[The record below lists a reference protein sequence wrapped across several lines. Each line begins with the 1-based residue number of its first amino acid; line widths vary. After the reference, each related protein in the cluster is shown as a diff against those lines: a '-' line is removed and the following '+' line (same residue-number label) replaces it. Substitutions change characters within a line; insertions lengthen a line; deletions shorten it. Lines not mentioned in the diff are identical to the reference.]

1 MSKSD
6 PSRGTSALTENI
18 VGLMN
23 KAIVFQNF
31 PNQHKDCLQI
41 DHFSSHISATAS
53 FYSVNCLFASSATLE
68 HKLHFFCGVMAI
80 TFKQKTAF
88 AQYQFVC

>member
-1 MSKSD
+1 
-6 PSRGTSALTENI
+6 
-18 VGLMN
+18 MN
-23 KAIVFQNF
+23 QEIAFKNL
-31 PNQHKDCLQI
+31 PNQHKGCLQT
-41 DHFSSHISATAS
+41 DNFSSHISGTAS

-68 HKLHFFCGVMAI
+68 HKLLFFCSVVAI

>member
-1 MSKSD
+1 MSKPD
-6 PSRGTSALTENI
+6 PSKGASALTEKS

-23 KAIVFQNF
+23 EAIVFQNF

-41 DHFSSHISATAS
+41 DYFSSCISGTAS
-53 FYSVNCLFASSATLE
+53 FYNVNCLFASSATLE
-68 HKLHFFCGVMAI
+68 HKLLLFCSVVAI